1 MKKQREEGA
10 EKNFRKMR
18 WPCMSCY
25 LSSDPSRNENFMKP
39 FEDFGVRRATDFVTR
54 LLPQGA
60 WARCQSCQDVRRGAL
75 GKELG
80 KELGGNKNNL
90 PEAKRR
96 RCGKK
101 GKEFGELGGN
111 TNNLPK
117 EKRANLGRTLG
128 GSTNNEFIKER
139 SLASTQACEKCG
151 ECGRSLTC
159 AHFWPVDW
167 RRRTK
172 QNWSIKCKE
181 CCPQPPNERL
191 NGYMA
196 RNERNSSEAA
206 AKPITCQACKQ
217 ALPRTQFPPNSSK
230 GKFDFRKPQTC
241 HQCRAE
247 GKHIKLGRKRQRIE

>member
-1 MKKQREEGA
+1 MKKQREQGA

-18 WPCMSCY
+18 WPCMSCK
-25 LSSDPSRNENFMKP
+25 LSSDPSRNENSMKP
-39 FEDFGVRRATDFVTR
+39 FEDFDVCCASDFVTW

-60 WARCQSCQDVRRGAL
+60 WARCTSCQDERRGA
-75 GKELG
+75 LG

-90 PEAKRR
+90 SEAKRR

-117 EKRANLGRTLG
+117 EERANLGRTLG

-159 AHFWPVDW
+159 AHFWPMDW
-167 RRRTK
+167 RRRTQK
-172 QNWSIKCKE
+172 NRSIKCKE
-181 CCPQPPNERL
+181 CCPKPPKERL
-191 NGYMA
+191 SGYMA
-196 RNERNSSEAA
+196 RNEQNSSEAA
-206 AKPITCQACKQ
+206 ARPITCQACER
-217 ALPRTQFPPNSSK
+217 ALPRTENAVPSERN
-230 GKFDFRKPQTC
+230 
-241 HQCRAE
+241 
-247 GKHIKLGRKRQRIE
+247 KRSIRFEEATDL

>member
-39 FEDFGVRRATDFVTR
+39 FEDFGVRRAADFVTK

-60 WARCQSCQDVRRGAL
+60 WARCMSCQDVRRGAL
-75 GKELG
+75 GM
-80 KELGGNKNNL
+80 ELGGNKNNL

-101 GKEFGELGGN
+101 GKEFGELGGS

-117 EKRANLGRTLG
+117 EERANLGRTLG

-159 AHFWPVDW
+159 AQFWPVDW
-167 RRRTK
+167 RHRTQK
-172 QNWSIKCKE
+172 DRSIKCKE
-181 CCPQPPNERL
+181 CCPKPPKKRL
-191 NGYMA
+191 GEQ
-196 RNERNSSEAA
+196 RSIEAA
-206 AKPITCQACKQ
+206 ARPIICQACKQ
-217 ALPRTQFPPNSSK
+217 ALPRKQFRPN
-230 GKFDFRKPQTC
+230 GTRERFDKRKPLTC
-241 HQCRAE
+241 EKCRAE
-247 GKHIKLGRKRQRIE
+247 GKHPKSGRKKRQRVE

>member
-39 FEDFGVRRATDFVTR
+39 FEDFGVRRASDFVTW

-90 PEAKRR
+90 QNNLPEAKRR

-101 GKEFGELGGN
+101 GKEFGEMGKKFGEMGGQMGKELGKELGGN
-111 TNNLPK
+111 TNN
-117 EKRANLGRTLG
+117 
-128 GSTNNEFIKER
+128 EFNKER

-167 RRRTK
+167 RHRTQK
-172 QNWSIKCKE
+172 DRSIKCKE
-181 CCPQPPNERL
+181 CCPKPPKKRL
-191 NGYMA
+191 GEQ
-196 RNERNSSEAA
+196 RSVEAA
-206 AKPITCQACKQ
+206 ARPITCQACER
-217 ALPRTQFPPNSSK
+217 ALPRTQFRPNGSR
-230 GKFDFRKPQTC
+230 GRFDKRKPQTC
-241 HQCRAE
+241 EQCRAE
-247 GKHIKLGRKRQRIE
+247 GKHPKTGRKRQRVE

>member
-39 FEDFGVRRATDFVTR
+39 FEDFGVRPASDFVTW

-101 GKEFGELGGN
+101 GKEFGEMGKELGKELGGN
-111 TNNLPK
+111 TNN
-117 EKRANLGRTLG
+117 
-128 GSTNNEFIKER
+128 EFNKER
-139 SLASTQACEKCG
+139 SLASTQAREKCG

-167 RRRTK
+167 RHRAK
-172 QNWSIKCKE
+172 KNWSIKCKE
-181 CCPQPPNERL
+181 CCPQPPKERL

-217 ALPRTQFPPNSSK
+217 ALPRTQFRPNSSK
-230 GKFDFRKPQTC
+230 GRFDSRRKQTC

-247 GKHIKLGRKRQRIE
+247 GKHVKMGPKRQRVE

>member
-39 FEDFGVRRATDFVTR
+39 FEDFGVRWAADFVTK

-60 WARCQSCQDVRRGAL
+60 WTRCQSCQDVRRGAL

-96 RCGKK
+96 RYGKK

-117 EKRANLGRTLG
+117 EERANLGRTLG
-128 GSTNNEFIKER
+128 GNTNNKLNKER
-139 SLASTQACEKCG
+139 SLASKQGCEKCG
-151 ECGRSLTC
+151 ECGRSLTY
-159 AHFWPVDW
+159 AHFWPADW
-167 RRRTK
+167 RRRTQK
-172 QNWSIKCKE
+172 NRSIKCKE
-181 CCPQPPNERL
+181 CCPKPPQERL
-191 NGYMA
+191 TGYMA
-196 RNERNSSEAA
+196 RNEQRSNEAA
-206 AKPITCQACKQ
+206 ARPITCQACKQ

-247 GKHIKLGRKRQRIE
+247 GKHVKMGPKRQRVE